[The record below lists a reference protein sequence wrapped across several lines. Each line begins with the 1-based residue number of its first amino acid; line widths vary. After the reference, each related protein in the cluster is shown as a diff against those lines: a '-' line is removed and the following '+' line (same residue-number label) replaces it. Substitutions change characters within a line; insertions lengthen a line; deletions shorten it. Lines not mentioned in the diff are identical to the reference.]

1 MRNSSKPPLRNKK
14 IAPEKGK
21 RVSRL
26 KIKFV
31 PTLPF

>member
-1 MRNSSKPPLRNKK
+1 MRNSSKPPLHHKK
-14 IAPEKGK
+14 IAPENGK

-31 PTLPF
+31 PALPF